1 LKIEDTTQPLLI
13 SKPSK
18 KDRRA
23 GQTGPLM
30 LIPELCCVTG
40 RDLSY
45 YFNCNYRNIQFYRH
59 IGCYAIGFS
68 IHEGISNTYTYRPN
82 SSFWEI
88 NRILSWYS
96 NVFEV

>member
-1 LKIEDTTQPLLI
+1 MHLKNVMVQMKHWLNIIMMYVNLFSIRNLFFSVYIQRYQLKIEDTTQPLLI

-40 RDLSY
+40 R
-45 YFNCNYRNIQFYRH
+45 
-59 IGCYAIGFS
+59 
-68 IHEGISNTYTYRPN
+68 IS
-82 SSFWEI
+82 
-88 NRILSWYS
+88 
-96 NVFEV
+96 

>member
-1 LKIEDTTQPLLI
+1 MKIEDTTQPLLI

-40 RDLSY
+40 RFYQIDYLIRFLKFLLGISDVMRSD
-45 YFNCNYRNIQFYRH
+45 FQFMKELATHTH
-59 IGCYAIGFS
+59 IGPMA
-68 IHEGISNTYTYRPN
+68 R
-82 SSFWEI
+82 
-88 NRILSWYS
+88 
-96 NVFEV
+96 FEKLTEFCHDIQK

>member
-40 RDLSY
+40 RFYQIDYLIRFLKFLLGISDVMRSD
-45 YFNCNYRNIQFYRH
+45 FQFMKELATHTH
-59 IGCYAIGFS
+59 IGPMA
-68 IHEGISNTYTYRPN
+68 R
-82 SSFWEI
+82 
-88 NRILSWYS
+88 
-96 NVFEV
+96 FEKLTEFCHDIQK

>member
-1 LKIEDTTQPLLI
+1 MYVNSLIIYYFFSSVSIQRYQLKIEDTTQPLLI

-40 RDLSY
+40 KSHRTESL
-45 YFNCNYRNIQFYRH
+45 H
-59 IGCYAIGFS
+59 
-68 IHEGISNTYTYRPN
+68 
-82 SSFWEI
+82 
-88 NRILSWYS
+88 
-96 NVFEV
+96 

>member
-1 LKIEDTTQPLLI
+1 MKIEDTTQPLLI

-40 RDLSY
+40 ISEEICPSFQSWRFLLGISDVMRSD
-45 YFNCNYRNIQFYRH
+45 FQFMKELANHTH
-59 IGCYAIGFS
+59 IGPMA
-68 IHEGISNTYTYRPN
+68 R
-82 SSFWEI
+82 
-88 NRILSWYS
+88 
-96 NVFEV
+96 FEKLTEFCHDIQK